1 MYNHIKEKLRTAS
14 EPVSFV
20 NQPYTV
26 AFILMYTSPI
36 LPNADCGETHPQ
48 PLPDRKIAIISS
60 FKECQSCLRPVL
72 QSDMEIH
79 SDISG
84 CAVKPRTDSMSSLP
98 KSKLHHSQH
107 RDEIDDSVGLPRVWS
122 DSEPSLCVEDISPSV
137 GHCAEFQGEL
147 LNEDT
152 VEDTVSLPGVGILP
166 EENFPVP
173 PYAGIQPLWKGMS
186 ELPKNLALPVA
197 PVLATPAGKTRRKST
212 TRGEHVDRTT
222 SRDTNDGDDEG
233 YL

>member
-1 MYNHIKEKLRTAS
+1 
-14 EPVSFV
+14 
-20 NQPYTV
+20 
-26 AFILMYTSPI
+26 MYTSPI
-36 LPNADCGETHPQ
+36 LPNADCGETHPICSPQ
-48 PLPDRKIAIISS
+48 PLPNGKIAIISS

-79 SDISG
+79 SGISG
-84 CAVKPRTDSMSSLP
+84 CAVKPRTASMSSVP
-98 KSKLHHSQH
+98 KSKLQHSQH
-107 RDEIDDSVGLPRVWS
+107 RDETDDLVGLPCVWS

-137 GHCAEFQGEL
+137 GHCAEFQGKL

-152 VEDTVSLPGVGILP
+152 IEDTVSLPGVEILP

-173 PYAGIQPLWKGMS
+173 PYPGIQPLWKGMCTAES
-186 ELPKNLALPVA
+186 PNNLARPVA
-197 PVLATPAGKTRRKST
+197 SVFATPVSKTRRKST
-212 TRGEHVDRTT
+212 TRGEHVDCTT